1 MDVPNDTGPIMPLP
15 PIAPPP
21 PTAQETIE
29 VLGDADIVERIA
41 TAGNLSLSET
51 ERLARVS
58 REVGTAARTANGRE
72 MARLGADPRVQ
83 QVAHFVR
90 ERMRQPLVRSG
101 LIPGIDYAT
110 LLGPAHTD
118 VERLTQAVG
127 TAADVPADQLRA
139 DLLDR
144 RWLALRTD
152 DPRATRPH
160 LIDRLGRPIMRDRA
174 IEGVPDD
181 VQGPIDYRREPFA
194 QFPGAAPPVRPLRDR
209 RFVPRTPLNYLA
221 RRGIQVVDRD
231 GFVLNPLPP
240 QAQPPPPPQAQ
251 PPPVVAPPM
260 PAFGANVA
268 PAA

>member
-1 MDVPNDTGPIMPLP
+1 M
-15 PIAPPP
+15 
-21 PTAQETIE
+21 
-29 VLGDADIVERIA
+29 
-41 TAGNLSLSET
+41 
-51 ERLARVS
+51 
-58 REVGTAARTANGRE
+58 RE
-72 MARLGADPRVQ
+72 
-83 QVAHFVR
+83 
-90 ERMRQPLVRSG
+90 PLVRSG
-101 LIPGIDYAT
+101 VIPGIDYAT
-110 LLGPAHTD
+110 MLGPAHTD

-181 VQGPIDYRREPFA
+181 VQGPIDYRREPYA

-231 GFVLNPLPP
+231 GFVLNPLP
-240 QAQPPPPPQAQ
+240 
-251 PPPVVAPPM
+251 VVSVGVEKEA
-260 PAFGANVA
+260 
-268 PAA
+268 

>member
-1 MDVPNDTGPIMPLP
+1 
-15 PIAPPP
+15 
-21 PTAQETIE
+21 
-29 VLGDADIVERIA
+29 
-41 TAGNLSLSET
+41 
-51 ERLARVS
+51 
-58 REVGTAARTANGRE
+58 

-160 LIDRLGRPIMRDRA
+160 LIDRLGRPILRDRA
-174 IEGVPDD
+174 IEGVPVVTIGH
-181 VQGPIDYRREPFA
+181 VQLLPCRCSPASRWTQRRDGAPFCWQRERQA
-194 QFPGAAPPVRPLRDR
+194 FSK
-209 RFVPRTPLNYLA
+209 FSPRTYCPA
-221 RRGIQVVDRD
+221 R
-231 GFVLNPLPP
+231 
-240 QAQPPPPPQAQ
+240 
-251 PPPVVAPPM
+251 
-260 PAFGANVA
+260 
-268 PAA
+268 